1 MTTPRNDT
9 EADTGNDTSGDTS
22 GDTHGV
28 SAGRGSAEAAIGAGV
43 GREQVLA
50 EAFVRLADTLVADFD
65 VIDVLHELT
74 SDCVA
79 LLGTDAAGLLLSDQR
94 GNLRVASASSETANL
109 VELFQIQADQ
119 GPCRDSFHSGAP
131 VNVPDLDDA
140 TATGRWPEFTRHAHT
155 AGYRAVHALPMR
167 LREHIIG
174 ALNLFNVEPGQ
185 MSPAQ
190 LRVGQALADVATIAV
205 LQDRSQH
212 DHARLTEQLQ
222 YALDSRIIIEQAK
235 GILSERAGIDTD
247 EAFTRLRRHARST
260 NQRLTDL
267 ARSVTDNTL
276 QDAYRLL
283 QPGTR

>member
-1 MTTPRNDT
+1 MPTPSN
-9 EADTGNDTSGDTS
+9 DTGNDMS
-22 GDTHGV
+22 GDTHAV
-28 SAGRGSAEAAIGAGV
+28 SPGCGSAEADIAVGV

-79 LLGTDAAGLLLSDQR
+79 LLGADAAGLLLSDQR
-94 GNLRVASASSETANL
+94 GNLRVASASSEKANL

-140 TATGRWPEFTRHAHT
+140 TATGRWPEFSRHART
-155 AGYRAVHALPMR
+155 GGYRAVHAVPMR

-174 ALNLFNVEPGQ
+174 ALNLFSIEPGE
-185 MSPAQ
+185 MSASQ

-212 DHARLTEQLQ
+212 DQARLAEQLQ
-222 YALDSRIIIEQAK
+222 YALNSRIIIEQAK
-235 GILSERAGIDTD
+235 GVLAERAGVDTD

-260 NQRLTDL
+260 NRRLTDL

-276 QDAYRLL
+276 QDAHRLL